1 MKKLSVILIALLI
14 ANSFWSC
21 EKDDICAEGTPTTPS
36 LIVEFYDKDNRSEL
50 KPITNLKYY
59 AEGMETEID
68 SVTGSKVELPLRTNA
83 QSTKWALILTKTTNN
98 VTTVNTDFVEFKYQ
112 TRNEYVSRAC
122 GYKTL
127 FTLNQDSDTDPNPF
141 ITDNIPAD
149 DLWIQGTVIEQ
160 TNVEDENEVHVKI
173 YF

>member
-1 MKKLSVILIALLI
+1 MKKLSVIVTALIV

-36 LIVEFYDKDNRSEL
+36 LIVEFYDKDNRTDL
-50 KPITNLKYY
+50 KNITNLKFY
-59 AEGMETEID
+59 AEGFETEID
-68 SVTGSKVELPLRTNA
+68 SVTGTKMSLPLKTN
-83 QSTKWALILTKTTNN
+83 QPSTKWALVFNR
-98 VTTVNTDFVEFKYQ
+98 VTTGGVITNTDFLEFKYT
-112 TRNEYVSRAC
+112 TRNEYISRAC

-127 FTLNQDSDTDPNPF
+127 FTLNNDSAAEPNPVH
-141 ITDNIPAD
+141 TDAAD
-149 DLWIQGTVIEQ
+149 ETNLWIQDITLEQ